1 MRQFFAAALIAVSL
15 VTGCRLGPRL
25 ENVQLARAPRGAMM
39 QVTRVSGVVNG
50 ELLAVTEDALVVL
63 EGKRMVTVPFAEI
76 RDARSPE
83 LGREYRISGQ
93 KRPDP
98 DSMARL
104 RRVSHFPQGITPE
117 IEARLL
123 TVYQQ

>member
-1 MRQFFAAALIAVSL
+1 MRQFFTAGLIAVSL
-15 VTGCRLGPRL
+15 VTGCRFGPKL
-25 ENVQLARAPRGAMM
+25 ENVTLAKTPRGTMM
-39 QVTRVSGVVNG
+39 EVTRISGVVNG
-50 ELLAVTEDALVVL
+50 ELLAVTDDALVVL
-63 EGKRMVTVPFAEI
+63 EGRRIVTVPFVEI
-76 RDARSPE
+76 RDARSSE
-83 LGREYRISGQ
+83 LGRDYRISGQ

-98 DSMARL
+98 DAMARL